1 MAKEHWML
9 LGGGAGVGAG
19 LMYLLDPQSGNR
31 RRAVARDKAVSAA
44 NKSGDTLR
52 KASKDL
58 GNRGKGLYAAVG
70 SRLSSDEASDPKLT
84 ARVRSVLGHHVSH
97 PGAVT
102 VYAENGKITLG
113 GPILVSELAGFLAAV
128 EAVKGVQGVLDH
140 LEVHETAENV
150 PEFHHGGVVS
160 EPERSRTLP
169 PAARL
174 LAGAAGS
181 VLALAG
187 LKRRDKVGAAL
198 GSVGLGLLATGGIAG
213 RNPVGLL
220 RRRSGKLDDR
230 LANIEPLRDAEKVP
244 AQGTEEGT
252 FQPATL

>member
-1 MAKEHWML
+1 MAKEHWMI
-9 LGGGAGVGAG
+9 LGSGAGVGAG
-19 LMYLLDPQSGNR
+19 LMYLFDPQGGKG

-44 NKSGDTLR
+44 SKSGDSLR

-70 SRLSSDEASDPKLT
+70 SRLRKDETSDRKLT
-84 ARVRSVLGHHVSH
+84 ARVRSVLGHHVSR
-97 PGAVT
+97 PGSVT
-102 VYAENGKITLG
+102 VFVETGQVTLG
-113 GPILVSELAGFLAAV
+113 GPILVSELAGLLAAV

-140 LEVHETAENV
+140 LEVHETMENV
-150 PEFHHGGVVS
+150 PESQNGN
-160 EPERSRTLP
+160 PEKSRTLP
-169 PAARL
+169 PTARL
-174 LAGAAGS
+174 LAGAAGGA
-181 VLALAG
+181 LALAG

-213 RNPVGLL
+213 RNPVSLL
-220 RRRSGKLDDR
+220 RRRSKKLDER
-230 LANIEPLRDAEKVP
+230 LAADVEPLRDAEEVP